1 MLSPSHHQHAAVG
14 SPGPGARAL
23 YLGTRD
29 KKHVSCTAEALVVRN
44 DRAQTLRYP
53 LVRVARVVSSTVVDW
68 SGAALALCLQHGIG
82 ISWVNARGEALG
94 TCDPHLRQHPQFA
107 SALDLW
113 LETPDGPERYQL
125 WLRARRMDVLMRWGQ
140 AQADTISPATW
151 EATKHDWVYA
161 RQFRQHLPDAIRGHL
176 LAYIGSQLAAHGAPP
191 LLWDAQS
198 DAVDLDADLC
208 ELLWAEMNLCT
219 GDLADTTS
227 TDKETIALFERWIA
241 RNGAALLLH
250 LNSLYRTAMKA
261 TKE

>member
-1 MLSPSHHQHAAVG
+1 MLSPSHYQSTA
-14 SPGPGARAL
+14 PGPGARAL

-29 KKHVSCTAEALVVRN
+29 KKHIDCTAEALVVRN

-82 ISWVNARGEALG
+82 ISWVNTRGEALG
-94 TCDPHLRQHPQFA
+94 TCYPHQRKYPPFA
-107 SALDLW
+107 SALELW
-113 LETPDGPERYQL
+113 LETPDGAERYQL
-125 WLRARRMDVLMRWGQ
+125 WLRARRMDVLVRWGQ
-140 AQADTISPATW
+140 TQTDTISPVKW
-151 EATKHDWVYA
+151 EATKRDWVYA
-161 RQFRQHLPDAIRGHL
+161 RKFRQHLPSALRSHL
-176 LAYIGSQLAAHGAPP
+176 LAYVGAQLAAHGAPP
-191 LLWDAQS
+191 LLWDAET

-219 GDLADTTS
+219 GDLADATS

-241 RNGAALLLH
+241 RNGAALVLH

-261 TKE
+261 FKE

>member
-94 TCDPHLRQHPQFA
+94 TCYPHLRQHPQFA

>member
-1 MLSPSHHQHAAVG
+1 MLNTPTAA
-14 SPGPGARAL
+14 PGARAL

-29 KKHVSCTAEALVVRN
+29 KKYVGCTAEALVVRN

-82 ISWVNARGEALG
+82 ISWVNTRGEALG
-94 TCDPHLRQHPQFA
+94 TCYPHQRQHPPLT
-107 SALDLW
+107 SAMELG
-113 LETPDGPERYQL
+113 LETPSGPEHYQL
-125 WLRARRMDVLMRWGQ
+125 WLRARRMDVLMRWSQ
-140 AQADTISPATW
+140 TDPEAIHPALW
-151 EATKHDWVYA
+151 ESTKREWVYG
-161 RQFRQHLPDAIRGHL
+161 REFREHLPSELRGHL
-176 LAYIGSQLAAHGAPP
+176 MAYVGAQLSAHGAPP
-191 LLWDAQS
+191 LLWDAQAQ
-198 DAVDLDADLC
+198 AVDLDADLC

-227 TDKETIALFERWIA
+227 TGKETIALFERWIA

-261 TKE
+261 SKE

>member
-1 MLSPSHHQHAAVG
+1 MLNTPAAT
-14 SPGPGARAL
+14 PGARAL

-29 KKHVSCTAEALVVRN
+29 KKQISCTAEALVVRN

-82 ISWVNARGEALG
+82 ISWVNTRGEALG
-94 TCDPHLRQHPQFA
+94 TCYPHQRQHSPLT
-107 SALDLW
+107 SALELW
-113 LETPDGPERYQL
+113 LESPSGPEHYQL
-125 WLRARRMDVLMRWGQ
+125 WLRARRMDVLMRWSQ
-140 AQADTISPATW
+140 TDPEAIHPAMW
-151 EATKHDWVYA
+151 ENTKREWVYG
-161 RQFRQHLPDAIRGHL
+161 REFRQHLPCELRGHL
-176 LAYIGSQLAAHGAPP
+176 MAYIGAQLSAHGAPP
-191 LLWDAQS
+191 LLWDAQAQ
-198 DAVDLDADLC
+198 AVDLDADLC

-227 TDKETIALFERWIA
+227 TGKETIALFERWIA

-261 TKE
+261 SKE